1 MDSLSTK
8 QKMRLEAYKATLG
21 NWHEELLS
29 SQQDE
34 FFTKIIVQSMLKE
47 VDVLLTDAEEVVFET
62 LMNDPDIKF
71 VLNCLYNIQK
81 MLK

>member
-47 VDVLLTDAEEVVFET
+47 VDAMMTDAEEVIFKS
-62 LMNDPDIKF
+62 LINDPEIKF

-81 MLK
+81 SLK